1 MTITWLVT
9 RPFVCVVSLK
19 SRINQEASHFRNGN
33 LEINACIVK
42 RSFQPRWFD
51 QWPWL
56 DYVYSEESDSVLD
69 EQPKAIY
76 THYYG
81 HSLNLACS
89 DTIRQSK
96 IIKNAFNTANKIV
109 NLVKKIPSSRC
120 FVGSP
125 ERRAVIT
132 FTWYIRSLCPTRWTM
147 NAECLDRILSNYKVL
162 YVLWEESLD

>member
-1 MTITWLVT
+1 M
-9 RPFVCVVSLK
+9 CVVSLK

-42 RSFQPRWFD
+42 RSFQPRWLD

-56 DYVYSEESDSVLD
+56 DYSEENDSVLN

-96 IIKNAFNTANKIV
+96 IIKNAFNTANKVV
-109 NLVKKIPSSRC
+109 NLVKKNPLFKMFC
-120 FVGSP
+120 WV
-125 ERRAVIT
+125 A
-132 FTWYIRSLCPTRWTM
+132 
-147 NAECLDRILSNYKVL
+147 
-162 YVLWEESLD
+162 